1 MKINWK
7 VRMKSKVFW
16 VSIIPLVLVLIQQIL
31 GWFGVTVPSETIN
44 KEALDMINSVFLLL
58 GVLGVVNDPTTPTAS
73 DSDLVLNKNN
83 KVKDDK

>member
-7 VRMKSKVFW
+7 VRMQSKVFW

-31 GWFGVTVPSETIN
+31 GWFGVTVPAETIN

-58 GVLGVVNDPTTPTAS
+58 GVLGVVNDPTTRGTS
-73 DSDLVLNKNN
+73 DSELVLNK
-83 KVKDDK
+83 KVEDDK

>member
-1 MKINWK
+1 MRINWK
-7 VRMKSKVFW
+7 VRMQSKVFW

-31 GWFGVTVPSETIN
+31 GWFGVTVPAETIN
-44 KEALDMINSVFLLL
+44 NEALDMINSVFLLL